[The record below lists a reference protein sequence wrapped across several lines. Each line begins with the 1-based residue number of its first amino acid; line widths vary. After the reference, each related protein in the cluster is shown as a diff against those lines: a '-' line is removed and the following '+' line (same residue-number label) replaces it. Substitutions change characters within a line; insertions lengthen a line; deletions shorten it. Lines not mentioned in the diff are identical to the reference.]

1 LAGYAQNRERS
12 DARDRDIE
20 QQQRAEARQA
30 MLDERQRVQMEAQ
43 AQSMKEQRERQQRM
57 DERQGEQDRNAALD
71 DGLRD
76 TEPTRQGGALMRGA
90 AELGASMGGG
100 MGATMGAL
108 GSYGK
113 IATDAAN
120 GPQYSVGGKSMSR
133 AALSMAQQT
142 ANAKAAE
149 RNTERTQDREWQV
162 ADRDQSEKRADARAA
177 ADRASRRDPG
187 VNMQVIQTADG
198 PMAFNPRTGETKPIM
213 ANGKQVQPKPDGR
226 AMGLTGEPAKR
237 AEAMSAVTKELA
249 AYRAMLDAQGPS
261 LMNLRNED
269 KTRIESQYGNLQMTL
284 KEAYNL
290 GVLNGPDLALI
301 EKQITPPVGFAAMT
315 KGKSAL
321 LGQVDQVGAGMKRR
335 QQAQSEVYGAQQSA
349 PDVNTDALRSQAVNA
364 IRRGADPAAV
374 RERFEK
380 TTGQRWED

>member
-1 LAGYAQNRERS
+1 MG
-12 DARDRDIE
+12 
-20 QQQRAEARQA
+20 
-30 MLDERQRVQMEAQ
+30 
-43 AQSMKEQRERQQRM
+43 
-57 DERQGEQDRNAALD
+57 
-71 DGLRD
+71 
-76 TEPTRQGGALMRGA
+76 TLMSGA
-90 AELGASMGGG
+90 ANVGGSMGGP
-100 MGATMGAL
+100 MGAALGAL
-108 GSYGK
+108 RSAGSVN
-113 IATDAAN
+113 TEAAS

-149 RNTERTQDREWQV
+149 RNRERTQDREWQV
-162 ADRDQSEKRADARAA
+162 TDRDQSEKRQDARAA
-177 ADRASRRDPG
+177 ADRASRREPG

-213 ANGKQVQPKPDGR
+213 ANGKQVQPKPDGKP
-226 AMGLTGEPAKR
+226 MGLTGEPAKR

-249 AYRAMLDAQGPS
+249 AYRSMLAEQGPS

-301 EKQITPPVGFAAMT
+301 EKQITPPVGLAAMA
-315 KGKSAL
+315 KGKDAL

-335 QQAQSEVYGAQQSA
+335 QQAQGEVYGTQQAA
-349 PDVNTDALRSQAVNA
+349 PDVNTDAIRTQAVNA